1 MRVHYVG
8 YSSKFDE
15 WKLCD
20 DVVTTELSAFV
31 DEKYDF
37 NRELAFKLKSSLVS
51 QRRSNPLVKIE
62 MSFDKRAFDE
72 RLKILGQLK
81 QELTTILFV
90 VIVI

>member
-15 WKLCD
+15 WKPCD

-51 QRRSNPLVKIE
+51 QT
-62 MSFDKRAFDE
+62 
-72 RLKILGQLK
+72 RL
-81 QELTTILFV
+81 
-90 VIVI
+90 